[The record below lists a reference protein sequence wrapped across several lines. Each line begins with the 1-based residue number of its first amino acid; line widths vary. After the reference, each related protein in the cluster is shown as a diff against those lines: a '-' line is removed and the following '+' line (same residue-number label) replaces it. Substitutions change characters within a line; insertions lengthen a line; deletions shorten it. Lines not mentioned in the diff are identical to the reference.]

1 MAESLA
7 GSAALVT
14 GASSGIGEATARLLA
29 SRGAHVA
36 LVARRRDRLEQ
47 IAAEVRQSGGRALVI
62 EADITDPEA
71 AASAVE
77 EAAGTLGR
85 LDIVVN
91 NAGLMLLGEV
101 ESSPV
106 EEWERMME
114 INVMGLLYVSKAAL
128 PHLLS
133 AADSGPR
140 RVSDLVNVS
149 SVAGR
154 KAGPT
159 RAVYNLT
166 KFGVGAFSEAL
177 RQEVTARH
185 VRVSLI
191 EPGVVATELLSHLR
205 PEVREQFMSGPY
217 AQMEPLKPEDVAEAI
232 EYVVT
237 RPRRA
242 SVNELLMRPTEQVF

>member
-1 MAESLA
+1 MALPLT
-7 GSAALVT
+7 GSTALVT

-29 SRGAHVA
+29 ARGAHVA
-36 LVARRRDRLEQ
+36 LIARRRERLER
-47 IAAEVRQSGGRALVI
+47 IAGEIAQQGGRAVVV
-62 EADITDPEA
+62 EADITDPA
-71 AASAVE
+71 AAYNAVE
-77 EAAGTLGR
+77 EAAAALGQ
-85 LDIVVN
+85 LDIVIN

-106 EEWERMME
+106 DEWERMME

-128 PHLLS
+128 PHLLRGAES
-133 AADSGPR
+133 SPR
-140 RVSDLVNVS
+140 KVSDLVNVS

-177 RQEVTARH
+177 RQEVTGRH

-191 EPGVVATELLSHLR
+191 EPGVVATELMSHLR
-205 PEVREQFMSGPY
+205 PEVRDQFMSGPY
-217 AQMEPLKPEDVAEAI
+217 AQMEPLQPIDVAEAI
-232 EYVVT
+232 EYVVS

-242 SVNELLMRPTEQVF
+242 AVNELLVRPTEQVF